1 MISKT
6 KKKIFF
12 FNFLMLIIG
21 LLSLCFNFF
30 FIHHLLI
37 FILIFHILF
46 SFLFI
51 WINSSI
57 DDVNS
62 KNIKNFIFSIILR
75 FVFSLLFLFFIGI
88 FEIENF
94 SLGMI
99 VDQYSLWPIYC
110 NIFLFLQD
118 FYQLENPNILIQ
130 ICECRQ

>member
-21 LLSLCFNFF
+21 LLSLCFSFF

-94 SLGMI
+94 RLF
-99 VDQYSLWPIYC
+99 VL
-110 NIFLFLQD
+110 NFFIFYLLFIIFEIRILLINLQ
-118 FYQLENPNILIQ
+118 PT
-130 ICECRQ
+130 